1 MMIITLIMHTY
12 IHMHIHI
19 IYAVDELREKFMCD
33 TLTTRHGGPRPVKRE
48 RIYEDVIET
57 YQDNLTDLLEEYPF
71 RIRYENERA
80 VDTGGVCRD
89 MFSAFWEEACM
100 KHFDGEQLLV
110 PAIHPN
116 ADMALFPILGTILS
130 QGFMV
135 SGFLPVRIA
144 FPVVATALLGPSVAI
159 PDDYLVES
167 LIDYLTAYESSILR
181 DAVAHGVGESYS
193 PCAQARLIDI
203 LSRLGCREI
212 PSPSNIK
219 RLVVSIARH
228 IFISKPLGALYALN
242 SGVPKIYHS
251 FFQHLSVEKMFDLY
265 KALNATPSAVLR
277 VVEEPF
283 DMNYAEERVFGYLLS
298 FIGSLKQN
306 ELRLFLRFVTGS
318 SVLIAKVIKVTFN
331 NLSGLARRPTSH
343 TCDCQIELPV
353 SYVTYPEFE
362 MEFNKVLASDFSCVW
377 AMDAV

>member
-1 MMIITLIMHTY
+1 
-12 IHMHIHI
+12 
-19 IYAVDELREKFMCD
+19 MCD
-33 TLTTRHGGPRPVKRE
+33 TLSTRHGGPRPIKRE

-57 YQDNLTDLLEEYPF
+57 YQENLTDILEEYPF

-80 VDTGGVCRD
+80 VDTGGVSRD
-89 MFSAFWEEACM
+89 MFSSFWEEACM

-116 ADMALFPILGTILS
+116 TDMASFPILGTILS

-144 FPVVATALLGPSVAI
+144 FPVVATALLGPGIKI
-159 PDDYLVES
+159 PDKVLVES
-167 LIDYLTAYESSILR
+167 LIDYLTTYESSILR
-181 DAVAHGVGESYS
+181 DAITHSVNASYS
-193 PCAQARLIDI
+193 SCMKAKLIDL

-212 PSPSNIK
+212 PSPSNIN

-228 IFISKPLGALYALN
+228 IFLGKPLGALYALN
-242 SGVPKIYHS
+242 SGVPKPYHA
-251 FFQHLSVEKMFDLY
+251 FFQQLCIEKMFDLY
-265 KALNATPSAVLR
+265 KALNATPSSVLR
-277 VVEEPF
+277 LVQEPF
-283 DMNYAEERVFGYLLS
+283 DMNSAEERVFGYLLS
-298 FIGSLKQN
+298 FIGGMKQN

-318 SVLIAKVIKVTFN
+318 SVVIAKAIKVSFN

-353 SYVTYPEFE
+353 SYATYPDFEKEFST
-362 MEFNKVLASDFSCVW
+362 VLASDVSW